1 MKRFH
6 LIVGLTVIVI
16 FLLTGQYM
24 EYVHNRLL
32 PDGARM
38 LYRSRHIY
46 LLLSG
51 LLNLVLGLYFVP
63 QPRGWRRT
71 TQIIGTILIVLSP
84 GLLLAGFFSEPHRG
98 PDQTRVAALGIFSIA
113 LGTALHALAQLRKRT
128 PEIQNGGGKP
138 PSRPRADSS

>member
-32 PDGARM
+32 PDGTRM

-46 LLLSG
+46 LLLAG
-51 LLNLVLGLYFVP
+51 LLNLAIGTYFVP
-63 QPRGWRRT
+63 QPHGWRRT
-71 TQIIGTILIVLSP
+71 IQIVGTILIILSP
-84 GLLLAGFFSEPHRG
+84 GLLLAGFFSEPHRS
-98 PDQTRVAALGIFSIA
+98 PDQTIVAALGIFSIA
-113 LGTALHALAQLRKRT
+113 LGTSMHALAQVRR
-128 PEIQNGGGKP
+128 
-138 PSRPRADSS
+138 

>member
-6 LIVGLTVIVI
+6 LIIGLTVIVI

-32 PDGARM
+32 PDGTRM

-51 LLNLVLGLYFVP
+51 LLNLVLGIYFVP

-71 TQIIGTILIVLSP
+71 IQIIGTILIVLSP
-84 GLLLAGFFSEPHRG
+84 GLLLAGFFSEPHKG
-98 PDQTRVAALGIFSIA
+98 PEQTMVAALGIFSIA
-113 LGTALHALAQLRKRT
+113 IGTVLHLLAQLK
-128 PEIQNGGGKP
+128 QKG
-138 PSRPRADSS
+138 S